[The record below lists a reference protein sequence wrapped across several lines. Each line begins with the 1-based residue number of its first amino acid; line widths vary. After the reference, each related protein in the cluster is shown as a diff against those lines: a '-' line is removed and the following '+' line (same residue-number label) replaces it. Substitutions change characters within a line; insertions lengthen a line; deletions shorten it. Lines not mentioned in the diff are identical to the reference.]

1 MLVKNC
7 DFPIKDGDFPVRKLL
22 IYQFRVTS
30 QEFLGKFPRF
40 HGSHSQNIN
49 GRGARSP
56 RRRPTSLAPQPGP
69 GDASGSDASADLRS
83 QGGGHPP
90 GFREVP
96 RDEVRRKIHG
106 KPMGK
111 NIGHREHRGKI
122 WNIPDLA
129 MEVYIDRWE
138 FFLYQ
143 CCGYGFCIAR
153 FEYRRLILEFP
164 R

>member
-1 MLVKNC
+1 MLVKNG

-30 QEFLGKFPRF
+30 
-40 HGSHSQNIN
+40 H

-83 QGGGHPP
+83 QEGGHPP
-90 GFREVP
+90 GFWEVP
-96 RDEVRRKIHG
+96 RDEVRRKIPG

-111 NIGHREHRGKI
+111 NIGHRENRGKI

-129 MEVYIDRWE
+129 MEVFAGI

-153 FEYRRLILEFP
+153 FEYRRLILELP